1 MVASVGSSYN
11 VLTLFQTGTDSP
23 SAPKQE
29 AVDAI
34 IEKVR
39 QLKAESSPAYV
50 QATSFATDA
59 WISGS
64 EEEASSSVAEVTATD
79 TTATVTQGATAEP
92 KTIMISTVGMLI
104 SAVANYNDWL
114 TSQDGVQ
121 ASLDSYKSQ
130 LASATD
136 AKSQERLTKIVNTIQ
151 SSIPKD
157 AEHYQELGRQISE
170 FQSKNGYDVAG
181 TLAEQQDDGT
191 FKIGVFVVSTEGK
204 TYYEHDGSGTAREY
218 NNAGVLRANYDLTTG
233 IATDTDAGFW

>member
-11 VLTLFQTGTDSP
+11 VLTLFQAGTDSP

-64 EEEASSSVAEVTATD
+64 EEGEAVTEAETSQTASDATATNSGSGSSI
-79 TTATVTQGATAEP
+79 T
-92 KTIMISTVGMLI
+92 MIGSFDSLFR
-104 SAVANYNDWL
+104 AVARYNDWL

-121 ASLDSYKSQ
+121 ASLDSYKAQ
-130 LASATD
+130 LSSATD
-136 AKSQERLTKIVNTIQ
+136 SGQQEKLTGIVKTIEAL
-151 SSIPKD
+151 IPRN
-157 AEHYQELGRQISE
+157 AEKYQELGRQISAY
-170 FQSKNGYDVAG
+170 QSQNGYSIAG
-181 TLAEQQDDGT
+181 NLVEMQDDGT
-191 FKIGVFVVSTEGK
+191 FKIGVFSVSSDGK
-204 TYYEHDGSGTAREY
+204 KYYEHDGSGTAVQY
-218 NNAGVLRANYDLTTG
+218 NNSGVVRTTYELAAGTN
-233 IATDTDAGFW
+233 TDTGVGFW